1 MSKSDIWVIG
11 MAVMWQNL
19 ARNIANHGF
28 KTLVYNRTSQVTKD
42 IIELHWSPTLNW
54 AFCMKE
60 FVENLNLPRKIII
73 MVKAGNPV
81 DQVIDELIPLLNKWD
96 LIIDAWN
103 TYYKD
108 TQSRKARLSNVWINY
123 MWCWVSWWEQGA
135 LNWPSIMPGGEK
147 DDWEMVRPIFQ
158 AIAAKDFQ
166 NRPCVNYMGQDWAWH
181 YVKMVHNGIE
191 YWIMQM
197 IAEVYEILKDLYDLW
212 SGDIGKIFEEFNKW
226 KLNSYLIEITGTVLQ
241 RKDEYNNNYLVEN
254 ILDTAWNKWTWKW
267 TSIEALERW
276 VPTPTITQAVFS
288 RYASSFKQIRVANSK
303 KIILWKWNN
312 NLPDLNEFLS
322 IVESSLYNGII
333 MSYAQ
338 WFHLISQ
345 ASYQEKWDV
354 NMWEISRIWQW
365 WCIIRSKLLELLE
378 KSFGEISNIDLNTFH
393 IFQLEKI
400 QKTILENHYNST
412 EFYRIINKNNIY
424 CPTLQSAVSYL
435 KNMSEEYSNANII
448 QWQRDYFGAHTY
460 ERTDRE
466 WIFHTNR

>member
-1 MSKSDIWVIG
+1 MSKSDIGVIG
-11 MAVMWQNL
+11 MAVMGQNL

-42 IIELHWSPTLNW
+42 IIELHGSPTLNG

-81 DQVIDELIPLLNKWD
+81 DQVIDELIPLLNKGD
-96 LIIDAWN
+96 LIIDAGN

-108 TQSRKARLSNVWINY
+108 TQSRKARLSNVGINY
-123 MWCWVSWWEQGA
+123 MGCGVSGGEQGA
-135 LNWPSIMPGGEK
+135 LNGPSIMPGGEK

-166 NRPCVNYMGQDWAWH
+166 NRPCVNYMGQDGAGH

-191 YWIMQM
+191 YGIMQM
-197 IAEVYEILKDLYDLW
+197 IAEVYEILKDLYDLG
-212 SGDIGKIFEEFNKW
+212 SGDIGKIFEEFNKG

-254 ILDTAWNKWTWKW
+254 ILDTAGNKGTGKW
-267 TSIEALERW
+267 TSIEALERG

-303 KIILWKWNN
+303 KIILGKGNN

-338 WFHLISQ
+338 GFHLISQ

-354 NMWEISRIWQW
+354 NMGEISRIWQGG
-365 WCIIRSKLLELLE
+365 CIIRSKLLELLE

-448 QWQRDYFGAHTY
+448 QGQRDYFGAHTY

-466 WIFHTNR
+466 GIFHTNR